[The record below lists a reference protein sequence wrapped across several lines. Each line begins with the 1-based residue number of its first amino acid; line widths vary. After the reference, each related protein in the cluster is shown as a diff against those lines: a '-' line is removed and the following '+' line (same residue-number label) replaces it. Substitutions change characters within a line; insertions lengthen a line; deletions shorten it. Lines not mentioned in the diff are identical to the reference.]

1 MPKFQFARI
10 DRLPPYVFA
19 VVNDL
24 KMKLRRA
31 GEDIVDLGMGNP
43 DLPTPKH
50 IVDKLCEAAQNPKNH
65 RYSQTKG
72 LYKLREALAL
82 WYNRKYGVEL
92 DPETEVIT
100 TIGSKEGLAHLALT
114 LINPGDVALVP
125 TPAYPIHPYSII
137 IAGGDVRSVP
147 LLTDE
152 GQFDSEAFFESLVKA
167 YKESWP
173 RPKVLILNFPHNPTT
188 ATVELP
194 FFEKIVDFAKENNLI
209 VIQDIAY
216 AEISFDGYTP
226 PSILQVKGAKEVAVE
241 FYSLSKTYSMAGWRV
256 GFAAGN
262 KEIIHALYRM
272 KSYLD
277 YGMFQPIQI
286 AAIIA
291 LKSDQS
297 CVEEYRKIYERR
309 RDVLVEGLNRIGW
322 KVEKPKA
329 TMFVWA
335 KIPEKFQSMGS
346 LEFAKMLLLDGKVA
360 VSPGIGFGEYGDKYV
375 RFALVEN
382 ELRIKQAVRGIKRAF
397 EKYGLRNINV

>member
-1 MPKFQFARI
+1 MSKFQFARI

-24 KMKLRRA
+24 KTKLRRA

-43 DLPTPKH
+43 DLPTPQH

-72 LYKLREALAL
+72 LYKLREALSL
-82 WYNRKYGVEL
+82 WYKRKYDVDL

-114 LINPGDVALVP
+114 LINPGDVAIVP
-125 TPAYPIHPYSII
+125 SPAYPIHPYSII

-147 LLTDE
+147 LIPGEEDGFL
-152 GQFDSEAFFESLVKA
+152 DSIIKA

-173 RPKVLILNFPHNPTT
+173 RPKLLILNFPHNPTT
-188 ATVELP
+188 ACVDLS
-194 FFEKIVDFAKENNLI
+194 FFEKIVDFARDNNLI
-209 VIQDIAY
+209 VIQDLAY
-216 AEISFDGYTP
+216 AEIAFDEYIP
-226 PSILQVKGAKEVAVE
+226 PSILQVKGAKEIALE

-262 KEIIHALYRM
+262 REIIHALYRM

-286 AAIIA
+286 ASIIA
-291 LKSDQS
+291 LKGDQS
-297 CVEEYRKIYERR
+297 CVEEYRKIYQKR
-309 RDVLVEGLNRIGW
+309 RDVLVEGLRRIGW
-322 KVEKPKA
+322 EVEKPKA

-335 KIPEKFQSMGS
+335 KIPEKFRHMGS
-346 LEFAKMLLLDGKVA
+346 LEFSKMLLLEGKTA
-360 VSPGIGFGEYGDKYV
+360 VSPGIGFGEYGDSYV

-382 ELRIKQAVRGIKRAF
+382 ELRIKQAVRGIKRTF
-397 EKYGLRNINV
+397 EKHGLKSIRV

>member
-1 MPKFQFARI
+1 MSKFQFARI

-82 WYNRKYGVEL
+82 WYQRKYGVEL
-92 DPETEVIT
+92 DPESEVIT

-137 IAGGDVRSVP
+137 IAGGDVRSIP

-152 GQFDSEAFFESLVKA
+152 GTFDSEAFLESLIKA

-216 AEISFDGYTP
+216 AEISFDGYVP
-226 PSILQVKGAKEVAVE
+226 PSILQVKGAKEIAVE

>member
-1 MPKFQFARI
+1 MPEFQFARI

-19 VVNDL
+19 VVNEL

-72 LYKLREALAL
+72 LFKLREALAL
-82 WYNRKYGVEL
+82 WYKRKYQVDL

-114 LINPGDVALVP
+114 LINPGDVAIVP

-137 IAGGDVRSVP
+137 IAGGDVRNVP
-147 LLTDE
+147 LLTEEGKFDE
-152 GQFDSEAFFESLVKA
+152 ELFFESIVKA

-188 ATVELP
+188 ATVDLP
-194 FFEKIVDFAKENNLI
+194 FFEKVVDFAKDNNLI
-209 VIQDIAY
+209 VIQDLAY
-216 AEISFDGYTP
+216 AEIAFDGYVP
-226 PSILQVKGAKEVAVE
+226 PSILQVKGAKDVAVE

-262 KEIIHALYRM
+262 SQIIHALYRM

-291 LKSDQS
+291 LKGDQS
-297 CVEEYRKIYERR
+297 CVEEYRNIYQKR
-309 RDVLVEGLNRIGW
+309 RDTLVRGLNRIGW
-322 KVEKPKA
+322 PVESPKA

-335 KIPEKFQSMGS
+335 KIPEKFRSMGS

-360 VSPGIGFGEYGDKYV
+360 VSPGVGFGEYGDNYV

-397 EKYGLRNINV
+397 EKYGLRNIKV